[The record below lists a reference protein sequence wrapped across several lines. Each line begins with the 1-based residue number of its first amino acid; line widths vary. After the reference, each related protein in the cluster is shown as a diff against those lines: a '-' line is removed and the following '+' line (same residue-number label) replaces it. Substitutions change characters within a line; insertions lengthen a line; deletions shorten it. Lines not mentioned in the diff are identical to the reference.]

1 LRWFALLTTRID
13 ALKNVEDAL
22 INAVM
27 AQAQQ
32 ALGQV
37 LQQTEPAESEIASW
51 VAGHGGY
58 HGERYFD
65 RHLLPLVRQQAQQ
78 LETMAQQ
85 LASLQATLEERKVI
99 DQAKALL
106 IRHQGYSE
114 EQAWQT
120 LRKMAMNQN
129 KRMVDVASAMISVAD
144 IWRLPTKE

>member
-1 LRWFALLTTRID
+1 M
-13 ALKNVEDAL
+13 KQVEDAL
-22 INAVM
+22 IDEVM

-37 LQQTEPAESEIASW
+37 LQQTPLEEHDIANW
-51 VAGHGGY
+51 VAGKNGSET
-58 HGERYFD
+58 ERYLD

-85 LASLQATLEERKVI
+85 LASLQATLEERKII
-99 DQAKALL
+99 DKAKALL
-106 IRHQGYSE
+106 IRHQGHSE
-114 EQAWQT
+114 EQAWQA

-144 IWRLPTKE
+144 IWQLPIKE

>member
-1 LRWFALLTTRID
+1 MSLLTAVPLAHALDLRND
-13 ALKNVEDAL
+13 ASADAK
-22 INAVM
+22 
-27 AQAQQ
+27 AQVQQ

-37 LQQTEPAESEIASW
+37 LQPPPLNDNEFAHW
-51 VAGHGGY
+51 VAGRGGNDSEHY
-58 HGERYFD
+58 LD

-85 LASLQATLEERKVI
+85 LASLQATVDERKVI

-129 KRMVDVASAMISVAD
+129 KRMAEVASAMVSVAD
-144 IWRLPTKE
+144 IWQLPTKE